1 MEVHPWLPATI
12 DYAGPIKGHMLL
24 IIVDAYSKWPEV
36 YLTHSTTSTATAEM
50 LIKYMSR
57 YGVIQ
62 ELVSDNG
69 H

>member
-1 MEVHPWLPATI
+1 
-12 DYAGPIKGHMLL
+12 MLL

-69 H
+69 P